1 MLIGNIIAPFTAPQ
15 IAAPPV
21 PAPSAPRLDKLD
33 QQLLDQLRDAGS
45 CPVWSLL
52 NAVADEQ
59 VPHDRTAGRL
69 LRLQLW
75 DRLKRLRKL
84 GLVFFMG
91 RNRVSDKKATSTT
104 RRQGTRRRRPTVAR
118 LASICVV
125 SDAKASGRP
134 GPRWPAIALENQ
146 AVGGTP
152 QPNVLANEPDESKTA
167 PDPAHVTQAAKFLA
181 CLPRN
186 QPRKLTGWL
195 AGEHC
200 WKGRLL
206 ILADGEVAPLLW
218 CSRGK
223 VLLRNYRDMELP
235 DYLLWGGKREHD
247 VRFHKCPA
255 AVLLGQQKRGVRE
268 RRSERKAE
276 AVRRNGRQPPRPG
289 SRPRGRPRSVDRVG
303 TPVGG

>member
-1 MLIGNIIAPFTAPQ
+1 VQ
-15 IAAPPV
+15 
-21 PAPSAPRLDKLD
+21 R
-33 QQLLDQLRDAGS
+33 LRDAGT

-52 NAVADEQ
+52 NVVADEQ

-84 GLVFFMG
+84 GLVFFIG
-91 RNRVSDKKATSTT
+91 RNRISATKADSA
-104 RRQGTRRRRPTVAR
+104 RRRPGTRRRRRTVASSR
-118 LASICVV
+118 SILAV
-125 SDAKASGRP
+125 SGASSPTWFPLGCRDL
-134 GPRWPAIALENQ
+134 AVENQ

-181 CLPRN
+181 CLPRK

-223 VLLRNYRDMELP
+223 VLLRNYRDMEFP

-276 AVRRNGRQPPRPG
+276 VVRRNGRQPPRPG
-289 SRPRGRPRSVDRVG
+289 SRPRGRPRRAADAGTHVG
-303 TPVGG
+303 V